1 VLRADVRS
9 FNIRRGWL
17 RFAAL
22 QPRRQNSDARFDFLP
37 TPYFRVGEWFGWDSS

>member
-1 VLRADVRS
+1 VLRADVCS

-17 RFAAL
+17 SFAAL
-22 QPRRQNSDARFDFLP
+22 QPRRQNSDVRFDFLP